1 MKVLIKARK
10 EHLRVV
16 RANIQFCHIIW
27 SSSSPE
33 VSLNCDRRS
42 VNNTAAAARSTTF
55 SITGGC
61 EKQNE
66 SSNLIRTTNQN

>member
-42 VNNTAAAARSTTF
+42 VNNTAARSTF
-55 SITGGC
+55 SVTGGY